1 MKKNYSQEIFIISAL
16 TLTITVLWV
25 YLGIHRALKKSEK
38 PVLTPQETQVLDPQL
53 DESVFEELKARRI

>member
-1 MKKNYSQEIFIISAL
+1 MKKNYSQEIFIISVL

-38 PVLTPQETQVLDPQL
+38 PVLTPQETRVLDPQL